1 MLHSLLL
8 LLAGQLLGQIVADL
22 FGLPVP
28 GPVLG
33 FAIMF
38 LLLIARP
45 PLAAALAPAA
55 DGLLRH
61 LGLLFVPAGVGIILY
76 FDLLRAE
83 WLPLVVSVV
92 VSTLIGMA
100 ATALIF
106 DRLLKRAERRI
117 EAAQARGR
125 RHD

>member
-8 LLAGQLLGQIVADL
+8 LFAGQLLGQIAADL
-22 FGLPVP
+22 LGLPVP
-28 GPVLG
+28 GAVLG
-33 FAIMF
+33 FAFM
-38 LLLIARP
+38 LALLIARP
-45 PLAAALAPAA
+45 GLATALAPAA

-76 FDLLRAE
+76 FDLLREE
-83 WLPLVVSVV
+83 WLPLVVSLI

-106 DRLLKRAERRI
+106 DRLLKRAERRDRS
-117 EAAQARGR
+117 AP
-125 RHD
+125 

>member
-1 MLHSLLL
+1 MLHSFLL

-33 FAIMF
+33 FAFMF
-38 LLLIARP
+38 LLLLMRP
-45 PLAAALAPAA
+45 GLAPALAPAA

-83 WLPLVVSVV
+83 WLPLVVSLV

-106 DRLLKRAERRI
+106 DRLLKRAERKT
-117 EAAQARGR
+117 
-125 RHD
+125 HD

>member
-8 LLAGQLLGQIVADL
+8 LFAGQLLGQIVADL

-33 FAIMF
+33 FAFM
-38 LLLIARP
+38 LALLIARP
-45 PLAAALAPAA
+45 GLAATLAPAA

-83 WLPLVVSVV
+83 WLPLVVSLV

-106 DRLLKRAERRI
+106 DRLLKRGER
-117 EAAQARGR
+117 QDMGR
-125 RHD
+125 RDQASEP